1 MAGAQ
6 NANVTLDDIENA
18 VERGIRRGI
27 SAVRNNSNEG
37 KQLFFPKL
45 IVLADFVSFH
55 MMNIYDINININDIV
70 QVTSLRLIS
79 I

>member
-6 NANVTLDDIENA
+6 NVNVTLDDIENA

-37 KQLFFPKL
+37 KQLF
-45 IVLADFVSFH
+45 
-55 MMNIYDINININDIV
+55 
-70 QVTSLRLIS
+70 SLNSLY
-79 I
+79 